1 LRRTLARLRW
11 QLTLSHLIAI
21 AFTLISMIAAVVV
34 IGTSWW
40 SSTNAPGREPAQDA
54 RLIATAVGRMVPG
67 DPPAEVG
74 MVLRVLVQGQLRV
87 ATQYGPSSAGGPP
100 GTDLSQRNI
109 AYIAVVGP
117 DGRVLASSDP
127 AGAAFAPPE
136 QSEWQSLVTPALRG
150 VQNDLVLTRSGSGPA
165 ALGAAPVLDDAGQP
179 VAAVVVAV
187 SSVPQVADR
196 GPFWPLAIFGVVAL
210 AILSGAFV
218 FALASASV
226 VAYLLSRRLVVR
238 LEHLGRAAEALRA
251 GNLAARVSVSGND
264 EVRQLQESFNNM
276 AAELEAERDR
286 VVGLLAAR
294 RQLVAGVSHELRTPV
309 ATLRGY
315 LEAALGRNGVVP
327 PDLRTDLETMER
339 EVGRL
344 QRLIDDLFTLSRAEV
359 GRLSVRSEPT
369 NVSAVVQNLVD
380 TQAPLA
386 WHQRRVQVLA
396 EAGPNV
402 PAARADAE
410 RLEQI
415 LSNLVNNAVRH
426 TPPGGLVAAV
436 VAAEP
441 DRVRIEVRDTGEGIP
456 LDELPRVFERFYRG
470 NGSDGRAGAGLGLA
484 LVKEL
489 AEAMGGSVEVTSTPG
504 EGSCFTV
511 RLPRA
516 STDH

>member
-1 LRRTLARLRW
+1 MRRTLARLRW

-21 AFTLISMIAAVVV
+21 AFTLVSMIAAVGV
-34 IGTSWW
+34 IATSWW
-40 SSTNAPGREPAQDA
+40 SSTNAPGREPAVDA
-54 RLIATAVGRMVPG
+54 RLVSVAIGRMVQNG
-67 DPPAEVG
+67 TSAELG
-74 MVLRVLVQGQLRV
+74 GVLRALVLGQLRL
-87 ATQYGPSSAGGPP
+87 ATQPGPP
-100 GTDLSQRNI
+100 SDHAPVSTDLSLRNMV
-109 AYIAVVGP
+109 YIAIVGL
-117 DGRVLASSDP
+117 DGRPIASSDP
-127 AGAAFAPPE
+127 SGAAFAPPE
-136 QSEWQSLVTPALRG
+136 QQEWQPIITSALGG
-150 VQNDLVLTRSGSGPA
+150 VQRDLVITRSGPGPA
-165 ALGAAPVLDDAGQP
+165 ALGAAPIQDDAGRP

-187 SSVPQVADR
+187 SSMPQVDR
-196 GPFWPLAIFGVVAL
+196 GPFWPLAVFGVAAL
-210 AILSGAFV
+210 AILTGAFV
-218 FALASASV
+218 FALASSSL

-251 GNLAARVSVSGND
+251 GNLAARVAVSGND
-264 EVRQLQESFNNM
+264 EVGQLQNTFNNM

-315 LEAALGRNGVVP
+315 LEAALQRNGVVP
-327 PDLRTDLETMER
+327 SDLRTDLETMER

-369 NVSAVVQNLVD
+369 NVGAVVQHLVD

-396 EAGPNV
+396 RSGSNV
-402 PAARADAE
+402 PPARADAE

-415 LSNLVNNAVRH
+415 VSNLVNNAVRH

-436 VAAEP
+436 VGAEP
-441 DRVRIEVRDTGEGIP
+441 DRVRIEVRDTGEGIAP
-456 LDELPRVFERFYRG
+456 DELPHVFERFYRG
-470 NGSDGRAGAGLGLA
+470 RRSDGRGGAGLGLA

-489 AEAMGGSVEVTSTPG
+489 AEAMHGTVEVTSTPG

-516 STDH
+516 

>member
-1 LRRTLARLRW
+1 MRRTLARLRW

-21 AFTLISMIAAVVV
+21 AFTLISMIAAILV
-34 IGTSWW
+34 IATSWW
-40 SSTNAPGREPAQDA
+40 SSANAPAREPAQDA
-54 RLIATAVGRMVPG
+54 RLVSLTVGRMVQDG
-67 DPPAEVG
+67 NSDDLSV
-74 MVLRVLVQGQLRV
+74 VLRALAQGRLRV
-87 ATQYGPSSAGGPP
+87 AAPYGPPTGSGGG
-100 GTDLSQRNI
+100 GTVLSQGTI
-109 AYIAVVGP
+109 AYLGIVRP
-117 DGRVLASSDP
+117 DGRLMASSDP

-136 QSEWQSLVTPALRG
+136 QQEWQAIVAPALGG
-150 VQNDLVLTRSGSGPA
+150 VQRDLALTRSGSGPA
-165 ALGAAPVLDDAGQP
+165 ALGAAPILDDAGRP
-179 VAAVVVAV
+179 IAAVVVAV
-187 SSVPQVADR
+187 SSLPQVDR
-196 GPFWPLAIFGVVAL
+196 GPFWLLAIFGVATL
-210 AILSGAFV
+210 AILAGAFV
-218 FALASASV
+218 FALASSSL

-238 LEHLGRAAEALRA
+238 LERLGRAAEALRA
-251 GNLAARVSVSGND
+251 GNLAARVAVSGND
-264 EVRQLQESFNNM
+264 EVAQLQESFNNM

-309 ATLRGY
+309 ATVRGY
-315 LEAALGRNGVVP
+315 LEAALQRNGIVP

-369 NVSAVVQNLVD
+369 NVSVVVQHLVD

-396 EAGPNV
+396 ELGGNV
-402 PAARADAE
+402 PPARADAE

-415 LSNLVNNAVRH
+415 LSNLVNNAIRH

-441 DRVRIEVRDTGEGIP
+441 DRVRIEVRDTGAGIP
-456 LDELPRVFERFYRG
+456 FDELPRVFERFYRG
-470 NGSDGRAGAGLGLA
+470 TASDDGRGGAGLGLA

-489 AEAMGGSVEVTSTPG
+489 VEMMGGTVDVTSTPG

-516 STDH
+516 